1 MSPHS
6 FSLRIRPI
14 LSLILLPILF
24 YSLSACKKNK
34 NQVSNAQM
42 RLHNKDIIEV
52 VTQNM
57 DFQAVDTIPSGW
69 HTFRY
74 TNKSK
79 EPHFFL
85 LDKYPEDK
93 TIKDAEREVMP
104 IFQQGM
110 DLINEGKP
118 AEGFATL
125 NSLPNWFFKVVF
137 SGGSALV
144 SPGEQSVTTL
154 FLEPGYYVMECYVK
168 MSNGMFHSTMG
179 MTKELIVTQELSNGK
194 PLVPDVKLTISST
207 EGISYNTPIQNG
219 HQVFSVFFKDQ
230 ISHENFV
237 GHDVNLVR
245 LDKNADV
252 NHLEKWMNWAA
263 PEGLMNPA
271 PEGVTFLG
279 GVNDLPKGKTGYF
292 NANLAPG
299 HYAFIA
305 EVPNARSKKMFH
317 VFTVPEPTQE
327 AKNTPF
333 PQK

>member
-1 MSPHS
+1 M
-6 FSLRIRPI
+6 
-14 LSLILLPILF
+14 LLPIIF
-24 YSLSACKKNK
+24 YSLSACKKSK
-34 NQVSNAQM
+34 SQVHNAQM
-42 RLHNKDIIEV
+42 RLQNKDIIEV

-57 DFQAVDTIPSGW
+57 DFQTVDTIPSGW

-93 TIKDAEREVMP
+93 TIKDAEKEVMP
-104 IFQQGM
+104 VFQKGM
-110 DLINEGKP
+110 DLINEGKT

-125 NSLPNWFFKVVF
+125 NSLPTWFFKVVF
-137 SGGSALV
+137 SGGSAMV

-154 FLEPGYYVMECYVK
+154 FMEPGYYVMECYVK
-168 MSNGMFHSTMG
+168 MSNGIFHSTMG
-179 MTKELIVTQELSNGK
+179 MTKELIVTQELSDGE
-194 PLVPDVKLTISST
+194 PLVPNVRITISST
-207 EGISYNTPIQNG
+207 EGIEYDSPIHSG
-219 HQVFSVFFKDQ
+219 PQVFSVFFKDQ

-245 LDKNADV
+245 LHKNADLTI
-252 NHLEKWMNWAA
+252 LENWMNWAD
-263 PEGLMNPA
+263 PEGLMSPA
-271 PEGVTFLG
+271 PKGVTFLG

-292 NANLAPG
+292 STTLEPG

-305 EVPNARSKKMFH
+305 EVPNARSKKMFQP
-317 VFTVPEPTQE
+317 FTVQEPTQE

-333 PQK
+333 PKK